1 MTQKIK
7 KLGDY
12 QITLMT
18 GLRPIPTI
26 DNAISSL
33 RNSGFTQK
41 INISAEPG
49 AVIGEHKNI
58 EVFQNKVTIGLCQQ
72 WKVNMERLL
81 ATTNDLWYIF
91 VEDDILCAA
100 DTMKH
105 IVKLCSSI
113 NKQIGFISAYTPK
126 HYLKTWPWLET
137 YKGWAKIN
145 RGRDTW
151 GTQFIVLQRESMEL
165 FSKAPRL
172 DTTNHAIDSV
182 LGEFFLHKG
191 LDCYY
196 AVPSLV
202 EHVGLSNSSYNVSM
216 PTNCGLRFG
225 EEFRINN
232 LLV

>member
-1 MTQKIK
+1 M
-7 KLGDY
+7 

-18 GLRPIPTI
+18 GLRPVPTL
-26 DNAISSL
+26 NSTISSL
-33 RNSGFTQK
+33 RNSGFIQR

-49 AVIGEHKNI
+49 AVIGKHENI
-58 EVFQNKVTIGLCQQ
+58 KVFQNEVTIGLCQQ

-91 VEDDILCAA
+91 VEDDILCAI

-105 IVKLCSSI
+105 VVELCSSI
-113 NKQIGFISAYTPK
+113 KKQIGFISPYTP
-126 HYLKTWPWLET
+126 HAYVATWPWLQSHH
-137 YKGWAKIN
+137 GWARIN
-145 RGRDTW
+145 RGWDTW
-151 GTQFIVLQRESMEL
+151 GTQFIVMQRKSMEL
-165 FSKAPRL
+165 FSQAPKL
-172 DTTNHAIDSV
+172 DTEHHGIDAV

-202 EHVGLSNSSYNVSM
+202 EHVGLSNSSYNNLSM

-225 EEFRINN
+225 EN
-232 LLV
+232 LATYCLDDKKAQ